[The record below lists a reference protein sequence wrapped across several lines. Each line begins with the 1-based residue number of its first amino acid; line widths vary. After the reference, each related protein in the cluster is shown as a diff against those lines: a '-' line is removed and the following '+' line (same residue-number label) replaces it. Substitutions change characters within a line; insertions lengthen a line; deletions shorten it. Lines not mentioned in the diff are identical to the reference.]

1 MKKINIDQYQNL
13 ILFCKKNNNML
24 DSLFCHFYWLILKI
38 VDKLCS
44 LFLQNGVIHFNND
57 RTSNASVY
65 NNVSRHHVADKSRQT
80 EYTNVGKKYIVTGN
94 GHNSN
99 HLHNGQSHKV
109 HYADNIGII
118 STKNSPPS
126 SINELDKKKQRE
138 IERKRRRRICT
149 VILLLLLA
157 LIIGFGVGLL
167 VYFLLMNG
175 ENEIYLF
182 IYFFFAYWH

>member
-1 MKKINIDQYQNL
+1 MTNFEDCTQTL
-13 ILFCKKNNNML
+13 LLF
-24 DSLFCHFYWLILKI
+24 
-38 VDKLCS
+38 
-44 LFLQNGVIHFNND
+44 FLQNGVIHFNND
-57 RTSNASVY
+57 RSSNTSVY

-175 ENEIYLF
+175 ENEIYLL
-182 IYFFFAYWH
+182 IFFFLLIGINNIY

>member
-1 MKKINIDQYQNL
+1 MYTNIAL
-13 ILFCKKNNNML
+13 I
-24 DSLFCHFYWLILKI
+24 
-38 VDKLCS
+38 
-44 LFLQNGVIHFNND
+44 FLQNGVIHFNND
-57 RTSNASVY
+57 RSSNTSVY

-182 IYFFFAYWH
+182 FIFLLIGINNIYWC

>member
-1 MKKINIDQYQNL
+1 MSINFV
-13 ILFCKKNNNML
+13 LF
-24 DSLFCHFYWLILKI
+24 FF
-38 VDKLCS
+38 
-44 LFLQNGVIHFNND
+44 QNGVIHFSND
-57 RTSNASVY
+57 RTSNAAVY
-65 NNVSRHHVADKSRQT
+65 NNVSRHHVAEKSRQT
-80 EYTNVGKKYIVTGN
+80 EYTNVGKKYIVNGN

-175 ENEIYLF
+175 EYEKYYYICLLVFIIFIWFLVIDGIMCLNFKIYAYRSTEYICLYIYL
-182 IYFFFAYWH
+182 

>member
-1 MKKINIDQYQNL
+1 
-13 ILFCKKNNNML
+13 ML
-24 DSLFCHFYWLILKI
+24 NSLFCNFYWLILKI
-38 VDKLCS
+38 VHKHCS
-44 LFLQNGVIHFNND
+44 YFFLQNGVIHFNND
-57 RTSNASVY
+57 RSSNTSVY

-126 SINELDKKKQRE
+126 SINELDKKKQKE

-182 IYFFFAYWH
+182 IFFFAYWHY